1 MFGVVTNI
9 PRVRQGGDRRRSDL
23 MVKRVGGKIGEC
35 RPVVLRS
42 TLSSAKLV
50 RVILTVEMPS
60 IRGRGE

>member
-1 MFGVVTNI
+1 
-9 PRVRQGGDRRRSDL
+9 